1 MDRGGGGPTAAAPY
15 VVQEGA
21 MSAVATAAA
30 PGRSGVIH
38 ILRGMPILGPVA
50 ALVLA
55 CIFFATQSSHF
66 LSGEN
71 FSLILQQVM
80 VVGTLAIGQTLVILT
95 GGIDLSNGMIMA
107 LSSILMT
114 GMYANSGLSPFLA
127 VLAGLAVCI
136 AFGALNGWLTTA
148 IGLPPF
154 IVTLGTF
161 NIAFALVR
169 IYTTAT
175 ITNVP
180 PQLLFFGN
188 TFKLGSTEITY
199 GTMVMIVLFVI
210 ASFILRSTP
219 AGRAVYVVGDNPEAA
234 RLAGIPT
241 KRVLLAVYIVAAVC
255 YGIAGLLLV
264 GRTGVG
270 DPNAGQVG
278 NGNLESITAVVLGGT
293 SLLGGRGDILGTL
306 AGALIVGVFRNGL
319 QLMGVGSIYQ
329 VLITGILVI
338 LAVSVDY
345 LSHRTK

>member
-1 MDRGGGGPTAAAPY
+1 
-15 VVQEGA
+15 

-30 PGRSGVIH
+30 PRRSGVIH
-38 ILRGMPILGPVA
+38 LLRGMPILGPLA

-55 CIFFATQSSHF
+55 CIFFTTQSSHF

-71 FSLILQQVM
+71 FSLILQQVV

-95 GGIDLSNGMIMA
+95 GGIDLSNGMVMA
-107 LSSILMT
+107 LSSVLMT
-114 GMYANSGLSPFLA
+114 GMFANAGLNPFLA
-127 VLAGLAVCI
+127 VLVGLAVCVV
-136 AFGALNGWLTTA
+136 FGVLNGWLTTA

-154 IVTLGTF
+154 IVTLGTY

-175 ITNVP
+175 VTNVP
-180 PQLLFFGN
+180 DSLLFFGN
-188 TFKLGSTEITY
+188 TFKLASTEITY
-199 GTMVMIVLFVI
+199 GTVVMLVLFAIGWFV
-210 ASFILRSTP
+210 LRSTP
-219 AGRAVYVVGDNPEAA
+219 SGRSIYAVGDNPEAA
-234 RLAGIPT
+234 RLAGIHT
-241 KRVLLAVYIVAAVC
+241 GRVLIAVYTVAAIS

-270 DPNAGQVG
+270 DPNAGQ
-278 NGNLESITAVVLGGT
+278 NGNLDSITAVVLGGT

-306 AGALIVGVFRNGL
+306 VGALIVGVFRNGL

-329 VLITGILVI
+329 VLITGVLVI

-345 LSHRTK
+345 LSHRAK